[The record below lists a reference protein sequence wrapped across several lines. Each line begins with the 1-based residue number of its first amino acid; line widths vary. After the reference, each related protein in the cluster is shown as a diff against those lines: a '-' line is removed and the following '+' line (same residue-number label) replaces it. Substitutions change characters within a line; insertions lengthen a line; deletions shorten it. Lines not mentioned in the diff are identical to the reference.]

1 MGSEPRHPS
10 ISSNALQPLENEKR
24 ICASQWRIWHR
35 KLTYSDPNKCGA
47 PLKLCERICCP

>member
-24 ICASQWRIWHR
+24 ICQSKGETLALEALIF
-35 KLTYSDPNKCGA
+35 P
-47 PLKLCERICCP
+47 

>member
-24 ICASQWRIWHR
+24 ICQ
-35 KLTYSDPNKCGA
+35 
-47 PLKLCERICCP
+47 EME

>member
-24 ICASQWRIWHR
+24 ICQMRR
-35 KLTYSDPNKCGA
+35 KLWHW
-47 PLKLCERICCP
+47 KLSKLFGMADYP

>member
-24 ICASQWRIWHR
+24 ICQMRRKHWH
-35 KLTYSDPNKCGA
+35 SEA
-47 PLKLCERICCP
+47 LKLSGMICYL